1 MLITLFFTWVRK
13 LSSRSHAE
21 SSAPATWFRYME
33 SHIACLQRCGQYRTA
48 ETYRATLNSFS
59 RFRRGCDLRLD
70 EFVPEL
76 VSDYETY
83 LKRKGL
89 CPNTIVFYL
98 KRLRSVYNQAA
109 DDGLVQDCRPFR
121 KVSVTTEKT
130 TKRALTL
137 SAIRRIRLMDL
148 YESPSKRKARDLFL
162 LSFYLRGMSFVDM
175 AHLRKKDLRNG
186 VLTYRRQK
194 TGQLL
199 TIRWEPCME
208 HLASRYAAPSS
219 SPYLLSIIAD
229 ADGDTRRQYQSALA
243 SVNRH
248 LHDLGR
254 SLRLQRPLTMYV
266 ARHSWATIAR
276 KEGIPLSVISEGM
289 GHDSENTT
297 QIYLASLEANV
308 IDEANRKI
316 LSRLG
321 I

>member
-13 LSSRSHAE
+13 LSSRSQAE
-21 SSAPATWFRYME
+21 SSAPATLFRYME
-33 SHIACLQRCGQYRTA
+33 SHIDCLLRYGHCRTA

-59 RFRRGCDLRLD
+59 RFRKGEDVCLD
-70 EFVPEL
+70 EVVPKL
-76 VSDYETY
+76 VSDYEAY
-83 LKRKGL
+83 LKEKGL
-89 CPNTIVFYL
+89 CPNTMVFYL
-98 KRLRSVYNQAA
+98 KRLRSVYNQAV

-121 KVSVTTEKT
+121 KMTVTTEKT
-130 TKRALTL
+130 TKRAISLH
-137 SAIRRIRLMDL
+137 AIRRLKLMDL
-148 YESPSKRKARDLFL
+148 YNSPGKCMARDLFL

-175 AHLRKKDLRNG
+175 AYLQKRDLRNR
-186 VLTYRRQK
+186 VLSYRRHK

-208 HLASRYAAPSS
+208 RLAARYAAPPS

-243 SVNRH
+243 LVNRH
-248 LHDLGR
+248 LKELGR
-254 SLRLQRPLTMYV
+254 VIRSPLPLTMYV

-308 IDEANRKI
+308 VDEANRKI
-316 LSRLG
+316 LRRL
-321 I
+321 